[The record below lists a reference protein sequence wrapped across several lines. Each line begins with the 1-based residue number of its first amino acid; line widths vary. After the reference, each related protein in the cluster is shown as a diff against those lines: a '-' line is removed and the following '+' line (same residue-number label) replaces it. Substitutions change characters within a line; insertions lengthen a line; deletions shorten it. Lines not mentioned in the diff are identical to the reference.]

1 MTGSSVLEKVLQ
13 TISVKLTKDEFFH
26 MMSLEIF
33 WPYSEYLD
41 ITGLGN
47 VLEEKSGTKEKKL
60 HGS

>member
-1 MTGSSVLEKVLQ
+1 
-13 TISVKLTKDEFFH
+13 

-33 WPYSEYLD
+33 WPYLEYLD